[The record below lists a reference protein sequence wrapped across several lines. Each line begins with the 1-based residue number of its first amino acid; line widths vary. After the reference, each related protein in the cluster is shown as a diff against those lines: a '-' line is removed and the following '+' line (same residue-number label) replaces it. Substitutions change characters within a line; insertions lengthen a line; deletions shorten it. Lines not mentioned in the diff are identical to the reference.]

1 MRNKKVSIVF
11 VVVALMLFV
20 SVIGN
25 AGDLDQ
31 AAVEITSE
39 VNGVLFDYIRF
50 LQWVITG
57 VMLLVTVVGIFPELF
72 AAGRTPDISGI
83 FMKFIQAA
91 VVIGITWA
99 IGDLIYNVFGANINP
114 EFLINKNKIK
124 KFEK

>member
-99 IGDLIYNVFGANINP
+99 IGDLIYNVFGANINLG
-114 EFLINKNKIK
+114 FLIN
-124 KFEK
+124 

>member
-31 AAVEITSE
+31 AAV
-39 VNGVLFDYIRF
+39 
-50 LQWVITG
+50 
-57 VMLLVTVVGIFPELF
+57 
-72 AAGRTPDISGI
+72 
-83 FMKFIQAA
+83 
-91 VVIGITWA
+91 VIGITWA

-114 EFLINKNKIK
+114 GFLIN
-124 KFEK
+124 

>member
-50 LQWVITG
+50 LQCC
-57 VMLLVTVVGIFPELF
+57 L
-72 AAGRTPDISGI
+72 
-83 FMKFIQAA
+83 
-91 VVIGITWA
+91 
-99 IGDLIYNVFGANINP
+99 
-114 EFLINKNKIK
+114 
-124 KFEK
+124 